1 MIITV
6 NSLRKQLLQLQL
18 LLRQTLMTL
27 KQKEDIQS
35 KISIIQEKLQD
46 NTIEYD
52 ITNEQIEHTRNIL
65 KNNEG
70 LQDIFRTFWYTC
82 RGTNANANDTL
93 DKGTY
98 VKLFVGNS
106 TVIIAIV
113 IIIIIITTIIT
124 TIIMITTST
133 TTITTI
139 TIFTTITTITNITI
153 ITNTHY
159 YD

>member
-52 ITNEQIEHTRNIL
+52 ITNDQIEHTRNIL

-82 RGTNANANDTL
+82 RGINTSASDTL
-93 DKGTY
+93 DKGSY

-106 TVIIAIV
+106 ITIITINIIMITIITITITITMIAIIT
-113 IIIIIITTIIT
+113 IIIIIITIIT
-124 TIIMITTST
+124 TIA
-133 TTITTI
+133 
-139 TIFTTITTITNITI
+139 ITNITI
-153 ITNTHY
+153 TVITNTY
-159 YD
+159 